1 MKVGDIYAISDSRL
15 FLRFSD
21 GFLPEKRIP
30 TNRYSAKITR
40 TTAGCNR
47 NGSLSLYVAG
57 TTAAN
62 GSILDVTR
70 YDSPVNN
77 IVTRERGC
85 LAVLLRNRL
94 KCNRTKIAIFL
105 IVMKNQEL
113 GNV

>member
-1 MKVGDIYAISDSRL
+1 MDDIYAISDFPVSRMS
-15 FLRFSD
+15 FC
-21 GFLPEKRIP
+21 PKRIP

-47 NGSLSLYVAG
+47 NGSLSLCVTG

-77 IVTRERGC
+77 IVTKERGC
-85 LAVLLRNRL
+85 FAVFFA
-94 KCNRTKIAIFL
+94 TD
-105 IVMKNQEL
+105 
-113 GNV
+113 